1 MKTTL
6 IFDMQ
11 NIAMRSL
18 FMCSY
23 AGAGKVST
31 FDTDEECGI
40 LVRKIA
46 TDMSYVL
53 RLFCPDRVIVATDCR
68 KPWRHEIYNDIPGE
82 AYKGTRTK
90 DATKNW
96 DKIFRALD
104 DYKSILKS
112 QGFVVTEIDHAEA
125 DDIAAM
131 WKERVMSQGESVI
144 LVSSDKDW
152 LQLTQFEKS
161 NNTFCICYNPIA
173 NPRGR
178 RKLFVPM
185 NFNEWLNTEEQKV
198 SIFFDNYDPTKQNLR
213 NIQNKDQK
221 LDIEEIDSRKVVLEK
236 IMCGD
241 DGDNVPSIYQYYKSG
256 KKVRMTP
263 AKSKKI
269 LQDLNVDSVQALCE
283 AAAADALLPEIEK
296 SFKLEITDID
306 INVRV
311 MRQRKLVE
319 LNSVLFPDEILK
331 AFEKHAKKSADFG
344 YFNTSSITKDI
355 ILKDTK
361 YLDPDYKKPREN
373 GIFDNI
379 KDLEKYISKGMD
391 KPLTGTSLF

>member
-1 MKTTL
+1 
-6 IFDMQ
+6 MQ

-68 KPWRHEIYNDIPGE
+68 KPWRHELYNEIPGE

-112 QGFVVTEIDHAEA
+112 KDFVVTEIDHAEA

-144 LVSSDKDW
+144 LVSSDRDW
-152 LQLTQFEKS
+152 LQLTEFNNE

-173 NPRGR
+173 NNKGR
-178 RKLFVPM
+178 RKLFVPEG
-185 NFNEWLNTEEQKV
+185 FNEWLNTDDQKIN
-198 SIFFDNYDPTKQNLR
+198 IFFDNYDPTKQNLKT
-213 NIQNKDQK
+213 ITTKDIK
-221 LDIEEIDSRKVVLEK
+221 LDIDEINPNVIVLEK

-256 KKVRMTP
+256 KKIRMTP
-263 AKSKKI
+263 AKSTKI
-269 LQDLNVDSVQALCE
+269 LNELNINSVKDLCE
-283 AAAADALLPEIEK
+283 AASANALLPILEKTFKIEIN
-296 SFKLEITDID
+296 DID

-319 LNSVLFPDEILK
+319 LNSMLFPENILC
-331 AFEKHAKKSADFG
+331 AFDTHAKKSADYG
-344 YFNTSSITKDI
+344 YFNTSGITKDI

-361 YLDPDYKKPREN
+361 YLDPDYKKPKEN

-379 KDLEKYISKGMD
+379 KDLEKFITRGTEVLPAVTS
-391 KPLTGTSLF
+391 TSLF